1 MFLSHTIHT
10 NFLDNGERKT
20 TDINAKCDLLRLKII
35 AGHSLANSDF
45 NSLSDPYTQ
54 ISLINIEDNTGKP

>member
-10 NFLDNGERKT
+10 NFLDIGERKT
-20 TDINAKCDLLRLKII
+20 DINEKCDLLRLKII
-35 AGHSLANSDF
+35 AGHCLANSDF
-45 NSLSDPYTQ
+45 NSLSDPYTK